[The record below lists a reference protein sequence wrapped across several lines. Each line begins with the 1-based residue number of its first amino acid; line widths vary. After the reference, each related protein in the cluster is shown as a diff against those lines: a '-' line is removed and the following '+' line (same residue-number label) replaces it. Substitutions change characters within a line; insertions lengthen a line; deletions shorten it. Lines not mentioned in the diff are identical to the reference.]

1 MLRITTSHSA
11 EAAKN
16 YFDVALKTSDY
27 YTKDIG
33 TWGGKGAEIL
43 ELGGDVQRKDFVA
56 LANNRWPGANG
67 ERLTALMNKTRLED
81 VVDKTGVPT
90 IHPETGTVEKREVS
104 NWRAGYDFTFSAPK
118 SVSLY
123 LAVNED
129 RVVEQMIAEAVDET
143 MAAIEARMET
153 KVRKGYQHDNRI
165 SPKHGLCKVCP
176 RRAQAVRWV

>member
-16 YFDVALKTSDY
+16 YFDVALKTSDC
-27 YTKDIG
+27 YTKDVGI
-33 TWGGKGAEIL
+33 WGGKGAEIL
-43 ELGGDVQRKDFVA
+43 ELKGDVQLKDLVA

-67 ERLTALMNKTRLED
+67 RRLTARMNKTRLED
-81 VVDKTGVPT
+81 VIAKTGVPT
-90 IHPETGTVEKREVS
+90 IDPETGTVKKREVS
-104 NWRAGYDFTFSAPK
+104 NRRAGYDFMFSAPK

-129 RVVEQMIAEAVDET
+129 KVIEQMITEAVDET

-153 KVRKGYQHDNRI
+153 KVRGI
-165 SPKHGLCKVCP
+165 SARQPP
-176 RRAQAVRWV
+176 